1 MGAGI
6 LQEPDKSEGGKR
18 MPGRLLGMGLVAAG
32 LLMASSSVRG
42 DDTAVEKDLKKLE
55 GEWTIKSEGG
65 SEITYKFKG
74 DKLEVTAPSRSYKM
88 TVKLDPAAKPEK
100 TLDFQID
107 EGPDDAK
114 GKTSKAIYK
123 FEGDDTFIFCMRPE
137 GERPDKYEQ
146 VGFEQIL
153 SKLTR
158 KK

>member
-1 MGAGI
+1 MH
-6 LQEPDKSEGGKR
+6 S
-18 MPGRLLGMGLVAAG
+18 RLLGMGVVLCGLLVA
-32 LLMASSSVRG
+32 SSDARG
-42 DDTAVEKDLKKLE
+42 DDATVEKDLKKLE
-55 GEWTIKSEGG
+55 GEWTVKSEGG
-65 SEITYKFKG
+65 SDIRYKFKG

-88 TVKLDPAAKPEK
+88 TIKIDPSAKPEK
-100 TLDFQID
+100 TLDFHID

-146 VGFEQIL
+146 IGYEQIL

>member
-1 MGAGI
+1 
-6 LQEPDKSEGGKR
+6 
-18 MPGRLLGMGLVAAG
+18 MPIRLLGMGLVFAG
-32 LLMASSSVRG
+32 LLASTSAVRA
-42 DDTAVEKDLKKLE
+42 DEEAVKKDLKKLE

-65 SEITYKFKG
+65 SEISYKFKG

-88 TVKLDPAAKPEK
+88 TVKIDPEAKPER
-100 TLDFQID
+100 TLDFHID

-146 VGFEQIL
+146 IGFEQIVSTL
-153 SKLTR
+153 KR

>member
-1 MGAGI
+1 MH
-6 LQEPDKSEGGKR
+6 S
-18 MPGRLLGMGLVAAG
+18 RLLGMGMVLCGLLVAASD
-32 LLMASSSVRG
+32 ARG
-42 DDTAVEKDLKKLE
+42 DDAAVEKDLKKLE
-55 GEWTIKSEGG
+55 GEWTVKAEDGHEVS
-65 SEITYKFKG
+65 YQFKG

-88 TVKLDPAAKPEK
+88 TIKIDPAAKPEK
-100 TLDFQID
+100 TLDFHID

-146 VGFEQIL
+146 IGYEQIL